1 MMAAQLVAV
10 GVPQSPLVPRGPLLS
25 CNVVIKMPDGSRGE
39 HNGFY
44 YHRMDA
50 LDRAM
55 ELFPEAKVISVCGG
69 KARMAAS

>member
-1 MMAAQLVAV
+1 MTAPVVVCGAPPPALAA
-10 GVPQSPLVPRGPLLS
+10 SGPLLV

-39 HNGFY
+39 HTGLY

-69 KARMAAS
+69 KARRAAA

>member
-1 MMAAQLVAV
+1 MSAHQLVAV
-10 GVPQSPLVPRGPLLS
+10 GAPQPAPVPQGPLLV
-25 CNVVIKMPDGSRGE
+25 CRVVIKMPDGSRGE
-39 HNGFY
+39 HNGLY

-55 ELFPEAKVISVCGG
+55 DLFPEAKVISVVGG

>member
-1 MMAAQLVAV
+1 MVAQLATF
-10 GVPQSPLVPRGPLLS
+10 GAPQPSLITQGPLLA
-25 CNVVIKMPDGSRGE
+25 CRVVIKMPDGSRGE
-39 HNGFY
+39 HKGFY

-55 ELFPEAKVISVCGG
+55 DLFPDAKVISVVGG